1 MTTRWNVSS
10 WRAGGI
16 GTQPALPSSVAGRVF
31 VQQLPAR
38 FNVDVDVPLRFG
50 AALSYRT
57 SRVLHELV
65 TRSAA
70 PTSRTDEAAFI
81 WVPLYTGFIGARHI
95 LNSRSKLDEVD
106 AAISLLQQSVTW
118 RTRQEDHIIVVDMDR
133 GRCFQS
139 DLNSRDRFGKATL
152 LMLDGTESYGRIFD
166 GSGQGAAS
174 VQQAS
179 GRCCFCR
186 DIDVVIPPLIGL
198 GARAP
203 SDMPA
208 SLKAA
213 LESRQF
219 PRRFFAA
226 KRLLASWRGN
236 PNQSDWASPNVRR
249 LLLQH
254 ADIPLPRGDG
264 DGTPYKVRIT
274 STARGWKFTHKQYVE
289 ELLDS
294 VFCLCPEGWAHWTP
308 RFFEAIQTGCLPVL
322 FKQANAAPNV
332 LPFEGAIDYASFV
345 LVAAPRDVPSLGTML
360 HSIAVSPSL
369 RQRQRAMWRFRAK
382 LDWTDLSSE
391 GAFHTLW
398 SQLSR
403 SRHSWTPKNSTGV

>member
-1 MTTRWNVSS
+1 MTRWNLSS
-10 WRAGGI
+10 WRVAGI
-16 GTQPALPSSVAGRVF
+16 GTQPAVPSSVAGRVF
-31 VQQLPAR
+31 MQQLSAR

-50 AALSYRT
+50 AALAYRA

-65 TRSAA
+65 MRSAA
-70 PTSRTDEAAFI
+70 PTSRVDDATFI
-81 WVPLYTGFIGARHI
+81 WVPLYTGFIGERHI
-95 LNSRSKLDEVD
+95 LNGRSKLDEVD
-106 AAISLLQQSVTW
+106 AAIDLLQQSVAW

-139 DLNSRDRFGKATL
+139 DLNIRDRFGKATL

-166 GSGQGAAS
+166 GSGRSAAS

-179 GRCCFCR
+179 GKCCFCR
-186 DIDVVIPPLIGL
+186 DRDVVIPPLIGV
-198 GARAP
+198 GAQAA
-203 SDMPA
+203 SDLPA
-208 SLKAA
+208 SLRSA
-213 LESRQF
+213 LESRRF
-219 PRRFFAA
+219 PRRFFEA
-226 KRLLASWRGN
+226 KRLLASWRGD

-249 LLLQH
+249 LLLRH
-254 ADIPLPRGDG
+254 AASPLDAGIG

-274 STARGWKFTHKQYVE
+274 SSSRGWKFSHKQYVE

-294 VFCLCPEGWAHWTP
+294 VFCLCPHGWAHWTP

-322 FKQANAAPNV
+322 FKEASALPNI
-332 LPFEGAIDYASFV
+332 LPFEGAISYASFV
-345 LVAAPRDVPSLGTML
+345 LVVAPSDVPSLGRML

-369 RQRQRAMWRFRAK
+369 RQRQRAMWRFRAR

-398 SQLSR
+398 SRLGR
-403 SRHSWTPKNSTGV
+403 SRHSHRERSKDS